1 VVARVAALGALA
13 LALVLVVVILF
24 SGQNAYSVRVE
35 FLDAGGLVVGDQV
48 LIGPATVGSIT
59 GVGLSG
65 NGQAEVSMSL
75 DPSAAPLRE
84 GTTAHL
90 YQNSLSGVANHYIT
104 LVPGPPGAPSIPD
117 GGVITS
123 DHTYSFVGLDQVFD
137 AFDPLTRLGLR
148 GFVRGNA
155 AAIKGQAR
163 QANKTLLYLAPGLS
177 AASDVTR
184 ELASNEPAFD
194 GLLVQG
200 AQALKALASRSAQ
213 LTQLVANT
221 NATTGAIAGQS
232 QALTQALQ
240 LLPGALVHTTG
251 TFAGLNTTLNA
262 LDPVV
267 AETKTF
273 AKQLTPFARDLGIF
287 ATASI
292 PTLTNLSVLINNP
305 GGGSLTSL
313 FLQAPALESVA
324 RAAFPRL
331 IQAMNDSQRQVDYLR
346 YYAPDIASALG
357 NIGQAG
363 AYYDANGHYARTQP
377 FFNAFGLSG
386 ANQLTAQPAFA
397 RYQGLQVVHGRCP
410 GGAVQPSPDGS
421 APEAVPGCNPAT
433 TPPGP

>member
-13 LALVLVVVILF
+13 LAIVLVAVILF
-24 SGQNAYSVRVE
+24 SGGNAYSVRAE

-59 GVGLSG
+59 GVGLSDT
-65 NGQAEVSMSL
+65 GQADISMSL

-90 YQNSLSGVANHYIT
+90 YQNSLSGVANHYVT
-104 LVPGPPGAPSIPD
+104 LVPGPPGAPDIPS

-123 DHTYSFVGLDQVFD
+123 DDTYSFVGLDQVFD

-148 GFVRGNA
+148 GFVRGEA
-155 AAIKGQAR
+155 AAIKGQAL
-163 QANKTLLYLAPGLS
+163 QANKTLLYLAPGLA

-184 ELASNEPAFD
+184 QLAINEPAFD

-200 AQALKALASRSAQ
+200 AQALQALASRSQQ

-221 NATTGAIAGQS
+221 NATTGAINSQS
-232 QALTQALQ
+232 QALTGALK
-240 LLPGALVHTTG
+240 LLPGALTRTTS
-251 TFAGLNTTLNA
+251 TFAGLNTTLDA

-273 AKQLTPFARDLGIF
+273 SKQLTPFSIALGAF
-287 ATASI
+287 VRASI
-292 PTLTNLSVLINNP
+292 PTLSNLSLLISNP

-313 FLQAPALESVA
+313 FQEAPALESVA
-324 RAAFPRL
+324 KSAFPRL
-331 IQAMNDSQRQVDYLR
+331 IQAMNDSQKQVDYLR
-346 YYAPDIASALG
+346 YYTPDIASALG
-357 NIGQAG
+357 NLGQAG

-377 FFNAFGLSG
+377 FFNAFGLNGS
-386 ANQLTAQPAFA
+386 NQLTAQPAFA

>member
-1 VVARVAALGALA
+1 MVARVAALGALA

-48 LIGPATVGSIT
+48 LIGPATVGAIT
-59 GVGLSG
+59 GVGLSD

-155 AAIKGQAR
+155 AAIKGQAL

-200 AQALKALASRSAQ
+200 AQALQALASQSAQ

-273 AKQLTPFARDLGIF
+273 AKQLTPFARDLRIF
-287 ATASI
+287 AKASI

-313 FLQAPALESVA
+313 FQEAPGLEKIA
-324 RAAFPRL
+324 KTAFPSL
-331 IQAMNDSQRQVDYLR
+331 IQAMTDSQRQVNYLR
-346 YYAPDIASALG
+346 YYTPDIASALG
-357 NIGQAG
+357 NLGQAG

-377 FFNAFGLSG
+377 FFNAFGLNAS
-386 ANQLTAQPAFA
+386 NQLTAQPAFA

>member
-1 VVARVAALGALA
+1 MVARVAALGALA

-24 SGQNAYSVRVE
+24 SGGNAYSVRVE

-59 GVGLSG
+59 GVGLSD
-65 NGQAEVSMSL
+65 NGQAQVSMSV

-90 YQNSLSGVANHYIT
+90 YQNSLSGVANHYVT

-117 GGVITS
+117 GGVISS

-155 AAIKGQAR
+155 AAIKGKAL

-194 GLLVQG
+194 GLLVHG
-200 AQALKALASRSAQ
+200 AQALQALASQSAQ

-240 LLPGALVHTTG
+240 LLPGALVHTTA
-251 TFAGLNTTLNA
+251 TFAGLNTTLNS

-273 AKQLTPFARDLGIF
+273 AKQLTPFARSLGIF

-292 PTLTNLSVLINNP
+292 PTLSNLSLLINNP

-313 FLQAPALESVA
+313 FAEAPALENVA
-324 RAAFPRL
+324 KAAFPRL

-346 YYAPDIASALG
+346 YYTPDIASALG

-377 FFNAFGLSG
+377 FFNAFGLGGS
-386 ANQLTAQPAFA
+386 NQLTAQPAFA

-410 GGAVQPSPDGS
+410 GSAVQPSPDGS
-421 APEAVPGCNPAT
+421 APEAIPGCNPAA

>member
-1 VVARVAALGALA
+1 MVARVAALGALA
-13 LALVLVVVILF
+13 LAIVLVVVILF
-24 SGQNAYSVRVE
+24 SGGDTYSVRAE

-59 GVGLSG
+59 GVGLSD
-65 NGQAEVSMSL
+65 NGQAQVSMSL
-75 DPSAAPLRE
+75 DASAAPLHE

-104 LVPGPPGAPSIPD
+104 LVPGPPDQPEIPS

-155 AAIKGQAR
+155 AAIKGKAL

-200 AQALKALASRSAQ
+200 AQALQALASRSAQ

-221 NATTGAIAGQS
+221 NATTAAIAGQS

-240 LLPGALVHTTG
+240 LLPGALVHTTS

-273 AKQLTPFARDLGIF
+273 AKQLTPFAIDLRIF

-292 PTLTNLSVLINNP
+292 PTLSNLSLLISNP

-313 FLQAPALESVA
+313 FAEAPKLEQVA
-324 RAAFPRL
+324 AKAFPNL
-331 IQAMNDSQRQVDYLR
+331 IQAMNDSQKQVDYLR
-346 YYAPDIASALG
+346 YYTPDIASALG

-377 FFNAFGLSG
+377 FFNAFGLNG
-386 ANQLTAQPAFA
+386 ANQLTAKPAFA

-421 APEAVPGCNPAT
+421 APWAVYGCNPAT

>member
-13 LALVLVVVILF
+13 LAIVLVVVILF
-24 SGQNAYSVRVE
+24 SGSNAYSVRAE

-59 GVGLSG
+59 GVGLSD

-75 DPSAAPLRE
+75 DSTAAPLRE

-104 LVPGPPGAPSIPD
+104 LVPGPAGAPSIPN

-123 DHTYSFVGLDQVFD
+123 DDTYSFVGLDQVFD

-155 AAIKGQAR
+155 AAIKGQAL

-200 AQALKALASRSAQ
+200 AQALQALASQSAQ

-221 NATTGAIAGQS
+221 NATTGAINSQS
-232 QALTQALQ
+232 QALTHALQ
-240 LLPGALVHTTG
+240 LLPGTLTRTTS

-273 AKQLTPFARDLGIF
+273 AKQLTPFATELRIF

-292 PTLTNLSVLINNP
+292 PTLSNLSLLISNP

-313 FLQAPALESVA
+313 FQEAPALESVA
-324 RAAFPRL
+324 KAAFPRL
-331 IQAMNDSQRQVDYLR
+331 IQAMNDSQKQVNYLR
-346 YYAPDIASALG
+346 YYTPDIASALG

-377 FFNAFGLSG
+377 FFNAFGLGG

-421 APEAVPGCNPAT
+421 APEAVYGCNPAT